1 MRLDKKLTEMVQSRS
16 RAKDLIVSGH
26 VRLNGEII
34 TKPAYPYQGE
44 KITIDMPLYVGRGAQ
59 KLLHAL
65 KMGTVSPKGCIA
77 LDIGASTGGFTE
89 VLLEYGAERVYAV
102 DVGRDQLDVKLKVD
116 PRVVSMENTD
126 ARRLTREKVPGI
138 NFLTMDVSFISIQKV
153 LPTLFDLLSP
163 GSPFVIL
170 VKPQF
175 ELGKDRVPKS
185 GVVKSERDRAEVVA
199 SSKLFCEDYG
209 FQVEVVIESPIR
221 GGEGNIEYLFIGHR
235 KEQMYEKIHK
245 ATHDSRSYRGT

>member
-16 RAKDLIVSGH
+16 QAKDLIVGGH

-44 KITIDMPLYVGRGAQ
+44 EITIDTPLYVGRGAQ

-65 KMGTVSPKGCIA
+65 KTGIVNPKGSIA

-89 VLLEYGAERVYAV
+89 VLLEFGAERVYAV
-102 DVGRDQLDVKLKVD
+102 DVGCDQLDAKLKVD
-116 PRVVSMENTD
+116 SRVISMEDTD
-126 ARRLTREKVPGI
+126 ARKLTREMVPDA

-153 LPTLFDLLSP
+153 LPTLFDLLNP
-163 GSPFVIL
+163 GAPFVIL

-185 GVVKSERDRAEVVA
+185 GVVKSARDRAEVVE
-199 SSKLFCEDYG
+199 SSKIFCGEHG
-209 FQVEVVIESPIR
+209 FQVEAVTESPIR

-235 KEQMYEKIHK
+235 KE
-245 ATHDSRSYRGT
+245 

>member
-16 RAKDLIVSGH
+16 QAKDLIIGGH

-44 KITIDMPLYVGRGAQ
+44 EITIDTPLYVGRGAQ

-65 KMGTVSPKGCIA
+65 QTGIVNPKGCIA

-102 DVGRDQLDVKLKVD
+102 DVGRDQLDKKLKVD
-116 PRVVSMENTD
+116 ARVISMENTD
-126 ARRLTREKVPGI
+126 ARKLTREMVPDA
-138 NFLTMDVSFISIQKV
+138 NFLTMDVSFISIQKI

-163 GSPFVIL
+163 GAPFVIL

-185 GVVKSERDRAEVVA
+185 GVVKSARDRAEVVA
-199 SSKLFCEDYG
+199 SSKIFCVEHG
-209 FQVEVVIESPIR
+209 FQVEAVTESPIR

-235 KEQMYEKIHK
+235 KE
-245 ATHDSRSYRGT
+245 